1 MTKVFSMI
9 WSLAIAVAIGVI
21 LVICQKILPDSPF
34 QSFLSWSSLANLSQ
48 YLKFVF
54 YFVPV
59 AKIIAVMEAW
69 VLCMTNWYTFR
80 IIYKIADHV
89 VSALSSPVNSLLK
102 K

>member
-1 MTKVFSMI
+1 MTKLFSLI
-9 WSLAIAVAIGVI
+9 WSISIAIAIGVI
-21 LVICQKILPDSPF
+21 LLICQAILPDSPF
-34 QSFLSWSSLANLSQ
+34 QTFLEWSSLANFSQ

-54 YFVPV
+54 YFIPA

-89 VSALSSPVNSLLK
+89 VSALSSPIGALMK
-102 K
+102 